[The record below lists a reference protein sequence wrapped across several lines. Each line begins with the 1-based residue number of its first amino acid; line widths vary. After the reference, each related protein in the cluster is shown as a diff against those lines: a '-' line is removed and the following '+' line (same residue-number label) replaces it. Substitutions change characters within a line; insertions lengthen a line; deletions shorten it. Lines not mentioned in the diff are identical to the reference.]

1 MKIFS
6 KPHGYQFTKLGHA
19 LELHK
24 LGGVYIQRLWV
35 YRLPLALAWWA
46 RGSTAVK
53 RSLFNSGVGRNI
65 WLSIQIFDLNR
76 FDPAP
81 GSGFRDRGWKFS
93 WKQFTLPRSARLKM
107 PVVLLQRV
115 QCVSTTGK
123 TNPCTRSNKQ
133 KNISNFLMHRIRQ
146 ISGRTPVGPGT
157 RPISGVHRCRSYC
170 PPVKFQNFKI
180 SITFWNPTS
189 QKGAFCQIVKKVPNF
204 TL

>member
-1 MKIFS
+1 MAINS
-6 KPHGYQFTKLGHA
+6 PKLGHA

-81 GSGFRDRGWKFS
+81 VPDSG
-93 WKQFTLPRSARLKM
+93 
-107 PVVLLQRV
+107 
-115 QCVSTTGK
+115 TGGEIFMK
-123 TNPCTRSNKQ
+123 IMYPPAIRAAQIAHSFASKGA
-133 KNISNFLMHRIRQ
+133 IRQ
-146 ISGRTPVGPGT
+146 YDG
-157 RPISGVHRCRSYC
+157 
-170 PPVKFQNFKI
+170 
-180 SITFWNPTS
+180 
-189 QKGAFCQIVKKVPNF
+189 
-204 TL
+204 